1 MKRNEMAL
9 IRTMQRFPVYPN
21 DKNNNLSRLYVVVA
35 VNNKY
40 RSFNNISESTISL
53 IHIKRNLTT
62 VSQAEE

>member
-1 MKRNEMAL
+1 
-9 IRTMQRFPVYPN
+9 MQWFPVNPN

-40 RSFNNISESTISL
+40 RSFYNISEFTISL